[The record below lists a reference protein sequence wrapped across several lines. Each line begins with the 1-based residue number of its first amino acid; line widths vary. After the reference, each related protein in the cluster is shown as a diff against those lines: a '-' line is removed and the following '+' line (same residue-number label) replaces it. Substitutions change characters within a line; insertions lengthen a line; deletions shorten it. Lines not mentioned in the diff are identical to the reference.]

1 MAASSWRFPL
11 QTGEGAVRALW
22 WSAVLWLPGFVLFVV
37 LYFYALSA
45 EWLFGL
51 LILPGLLV
59 MGFAQRNLR
68 RARRMQPSDLELEPD
83 RLRIRGGPHDGFDIP
98 FSKLERVFVRR
109 ATTVLPQFFDLLP
122 KSGDDDGDDAND
134 LHVLFLQKK
143 TLDLKAI
150 AMTRAPGELASF
162 EELAATLQSVVQ
174 PKPEADGAPLPQQ
187 VLRCPSCQGPVAPSA
202 DAEVSCA
209 WCGQRLSVPASLQE
223 KVRAAAVVASHSH
236 DAVKTVL
243 DQPSAPSLD
252 KTFKYLT
259 RALMAAW
266 GFGGVCILAAE
277 LNERSLLQAVGFISV
292 FVFGAVT
299 GGFSLFRYLLVDRQ
313 ALRVLTLQFAALG
326 SEKAGTPRSCRQC
339 RGPLVAQTDQLV
351 VSCVYCNAPNL
362 MGVDLRG
369 QAAVVGEEARSLE
382 QVLEQRTSRRKT
394 WRAVAML
401 GVGLIVVGVGTLG
414 WAIFGR

>member
-1 MAASSWRFPL
+1 MAAPTWRFPL

-37 LYFYALSA
+37 LWFASFSA
-45 EWLFGL
+45 EWLFTL

-122 KSGDDDGDDAND
+122 RGDDERDEAND

-143 TLDLKAI
+143 TLELKAI

-162 EELAATLQSVVQ
+162 EELAATLQGMVQ
-174 PKPEADGAPLPQQ
+174 PKPETEGAPLPQQ
-187 VLRCPSCQGPVAPSA
+187 VLRCPSCRGPVAPSA

-209 WCGQRLSVPASLQE
+209 WCSQQLSMPVSLQE

-236 DAVKTVL
+236 EAVKAVL
-243 DQPSAPSLD
+243 EQPSARSLD
-252 KTFKYLT
+252 RTFRNVT

-266 GFGGVCILAAE
+266 GVGGVSILVSE
-277 LNERSLLQAVGFISV
+277 LNGRSLLSSVGFSSV

-299 GGFSLFRYLLVDRQ
+299 GGFSIFRYLLVDRQ
-313 ALRVLTLQFAALG
+313 ALRVLTLQLAALG
-326 SEKAGTPRSCRQC
+326 SEKDGTPRSCRQC
-339 RGPLVAQTDQLV
+339 RGPLVAAADQLV
-351 VSCVYCNAPNL
+351 VSCVYCDAPNV

-369 QAAVVGEEARSLE
+369 RAAVVGEEARSLE
-382 QVLEQRTSRRKT
+382 QVLEQRTSRRKA

-401 GVGLIVVGVGTLG
+401 GAVLIVAGVGTLG
-414 WAIFGR
+414 WAILGR

>member
-1 MAASSWRFPL
+1 MAAPTWRFPL

-37 LYFYALSA
+37 LWFASFSA
-45 EWLFGL
+45 EWLFTL

-122 KSGDDDGDDAND
+122 RGDDERDEAND

-143 TLDLKAI
+143 TLELKAI

-174 PKPEADGAPLPQQ
+174 PRPEPDGVALPQQ
-187 VLRCPSCQGPVAPSA
+187 VLRCPSCRGPVAPSA

-209 WCGQRLSVPASLQE
+209 WCGQRLSMPVSLQE

-236 DAVKTVL
+236 EAVKAVL
-243 DQPSAPSLD
+243 EQPSAPSLD
-252 KTFKYLT
+252 RTFRNVT

-266 GFGGVCILAAE
+266 GVGGVSILVSE
-277 LNERSLLQAVGFISV
+277 LNGRSLLSSVGFSSV

-299 GGFSLFRYLLVDRQ
+299 GGFSIFRYLLVDRQ
-313 ALRVLTLQFAALG
+313 ALRVLTLQLAALG
-326 SEKAGTPRSCRQC
+326 SEKDGTPRSCRQC
-339 RGPLVAQTDQLV
+339 RGPLVAAADQLV
-351 VSCVYCNAPNL
+351 VSCVYCDAPNV

-369 QAAVVGEEARSLE
+369 RAAVVGEEARSLE
-382 QVLEQRTSRRKT
+382 QVLEQRTSRRKA

-401 GVGLIVVGVGTLG
+401 GAVLIVAGVGTLG
-414 WAIFGR
+414 WAILGR

>member
-1 MAASSWRFPL
+1 MAAPTWRFPL

-37 LYFYALSA
+37 LWFVSFSA
-45 EWLFGL
+45 EWLFTL

-109 ATTVLPQFFDLLP
+109 ATTVLPHFFDLLP
-122 KSGDDDGDDAND
+122 RGDDERDEAND

-143 TLDLKAI
+143 TLELKAI

-174 PKPEADGAPLPQQ
+174 PRPEPDGVALPQQ
-187 VLRCPSCQGPVAPSA
+187 VLRCPSCRGPVAPSA

-209 WCGQRLSVPASLQE
+209 WCSQRLSMPVSLQE

-236 DAVKTVL
+236 EAVKAVL
-243 DQPSAPSLD
+243 DQPSALSLD
-252 KTFKYLT
+252 KTFRNVT

-266 GFGGVCILAAE
+266 GVGGVGILVSE
-277 LNERSLLQAVGFISV
+277 LNGRSLLSSVGVSSI

-299 GGFSLFRYLLVDRQ
+299 GGFSIFRYLLVDRQ
-313 ALRVLTLQFAALG
+313 ALRVLTLQLAALG
-326 SEKAGTPRSCRQC
+326 SEKDGTPRSCRQC
-339 RGPLVAQTDQLV
+339 RGPLVAAADQLV
-351 VSCVYCNAPNL
+351 VSCVYCDAPNV

-369 QAAVVGEEARSLE
+369 RAAVVGEEARSLE
-382 QVLEQRTSRRKT
+382 QVLEQRTSRRKA

-401 GVGLIVVGVGTLG
+401 GAVLIVAGVGTLG